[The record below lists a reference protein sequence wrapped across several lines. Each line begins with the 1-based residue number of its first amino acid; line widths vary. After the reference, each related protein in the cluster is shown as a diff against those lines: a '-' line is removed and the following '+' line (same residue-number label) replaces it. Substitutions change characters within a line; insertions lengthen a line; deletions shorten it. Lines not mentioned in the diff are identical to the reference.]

1 MIEILE
7 SDVLRYLGYRQ
18 NPADERVLAHIK
30 QMSDEI
36 GIIVTPK
43 SIYRVWGCQIE
54 SQTVT
59 FGGVT
64 IHSKHLSRHLKDC
77 SKVAVFAAT
86 LGARVDTIIRRYSVS
101 EMDKA
106 VVADAVCSAMTEA
119 LCNNVVWEIK
129 GESEVLKLH
138 PTTRF
143 SPGFGDFDIV
153 HQRDI
158 LALLDCQKRIGLTL
172 TDSNMLCPTKSVTA
186 VVGFRG

>member
-1 MIEILE
+1 MRLSVFSRIFTLLCVLLLYAEVNITQAASSAEAAAQE
-7 SDVLRYLGYRQ
+7 SAAMKAEVDGKVQALLKAPPGVFDVEYENGQLMR
-18 NPADERVLAHIK
+18 
-30 QMSDEI
+30 
-36 GIIVTPK
+36 
-43 SIYRVWGCQIE
+43 
-54 SQTVT
+54 
-59 FGGVT
+59 
-64 IHSKHLSRHLKDC
+64 LK
-77 SKVAVFAAT
+77 
-86 LGARVDTIIRRYSVS
+86 
-101 EMDKA
+101 
-106 VVADAVCSAMTEA
+106 
-119 LCNNVVWEIK
+119 IK